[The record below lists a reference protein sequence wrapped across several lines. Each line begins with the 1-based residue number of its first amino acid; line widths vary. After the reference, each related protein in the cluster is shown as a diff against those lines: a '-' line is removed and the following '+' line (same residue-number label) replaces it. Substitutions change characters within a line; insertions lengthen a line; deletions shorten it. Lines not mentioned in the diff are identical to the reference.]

1 MPTERHTLLDGR
13 VHVYRREN
21 SRFWQCA
28 IYLRGRNHRASTH
41 QDRLDA
47 ALTVAREWA
56 FDRIA
61 QDRLGARSLRL
72 NQSLAT
78 ELAATA
84 LAPARSPNTKT
95 FREAAEAFVAEY
107 EVLTRGE
114 RNPYYVS
121 QKAALL
127 RLRLIPFFGDTP
139 IPDVSAGMIQDY
151 RLHRLNPA
159 EPQESK
165 SGGRRRRIEKP
176 PSRSTLHKEIVT
188 LRQVL
193 KTANR
198 KGWISALPDMSAP
211 YKSSGKIAHRAWFS
225 PEEYKRLHDATL
237 ERARRPLKERWR
249 AECEQFHDYVVFMA
263 NTGLRPD
270 EASRLQYRD
279 VSIINDEATRQ
290 RILEIKV
297 RGKRGTGYCKSMPE
311 AVPAFERLS
320 KRNAREPTSLVFG
333 KVQRQLLNRVLDEL
347 GLKRD
352 REGNLRTAYSLRH
365 TYICLRLMEGAD
377 IYQVAK
383 NCRTSVDMIE
393 KFYASHIKTRLDT
406 AAINVTKSS
415 TRKGPFA
422 PHVAGERPSDDLANA
437 TLDDR

>member
-1 MPTERHTLLDGR
+1 MPAERHTLLDGR
-13 VHVYRREN
+13 VHVYRRES

-28 IYLRGRNHRASTH
+28 IYLSGRNYRASTH

-61 QDRLGARSLRL
+61 EDRLGGRSLRL

-78 ELAATA
+78 EMTATA
-84 LAPARSPNTKT
+84 LAPVRSSNAKT

-107 EVLTRGE
+107 GVLTRGE
-114 RNPYYVS
+114 RNAYYVS
-121 QKAALL
+121 QKATHL

-139 IPDVSAGMIQDY
+139 VADVSAGMIQDY
-151 RLHRLNPA
+151 RLHRLTPA
-159 EPQESK
+159 VAPERK
-165 SGGRRRRIEKP
+165 SGGGRRSIEKP

-198 KGWISALPDMSAP
+198 KGWISALPDMSAT

-237 ERARRPLKERWR
+237 ERARQPLKERWR
-249 AECEQFHDYVVFMA
+249 LECEQFHDYVVFMA

-279 VSIINDEATRQ
+279 VSIVNDEATGQ

-311 AVPAFERLS
+311 AVQAFERLS
-320 KRNAREPTSLVFG
+320 ERNAPEPASLIFG
-333 KVQRQLLNRVLDEL
+333 RVQRQLLNRVLDEL
-347 GLKRD
+347 VLKRD

-377 IYQVAK
+377 IYQVVK

-406 AAINVTKSS
+406 AAINVTKTP
-415 TRKGPFA
+415 TRKAPSGPL
-422 PHVAGERPSDDLANA
+422 VAGERPCDDLANA
-437 TLDDR
+437 SLADR

>member
-61 QDRLGARSLRL
+61 EDRLGVRSLKL

-78 ELAATA
+78 EMSATA
-84 LAPARSPNTKT
+84 PASVRSQNAKT

-107 EVLTRGE
+107 EVLTQGE
-114 RNPYYVS
+114 RNPDYVS

-127 RLRLIPFFGDTP
+127 RLRLVPFFGDTP
-139 IPDVSAGMIQDY
+139 VSDVSAGMIQDY

-159 EPQESK
+159 QPQESK
-165 SGGRRRRIEKP
+165 LGRRTRRVQKP
-176 PSRSTLHKEIVT
+176 PSRSTLHKEIVA

-198 KGWISALPDMSAP
+198 KGWIAALPDMSAP

-279 VSIINDEATRQ
+279 VSIINDEATGQ

-311 AVPAFERLS
+311 AVPAFERRS
-320 KRNAREPTSLVFG
+320 QRNAPDAASLIFG
-333 KVQRQLLNRVLDEL
+333 RVQRQLLNRVLDEL

-406 AAINVTKSS
+406 AAINVTRTP
-415 TRKGPFA
+415 TRKAPSG

-437 TLDDR
+437 SLEDR

>member
-1 MPTERHTLLDGR
+1 MSAERHTLLDGR
-13 VHVYRREN
+13 LHVYRREN

-28 IYLRGRNHRASTH
+28 IYLSGRNYRASTH
-41 QDRLDA
+41 QDRLDTA
-47 ALTVAREWA
+47 MTVAREWA

-61 QDRLGARSLRL
+61 EDRLGARSLRL
-72 NQSLAT
+72 NRSLAMESIAT
-78 ELAATA
+78 AATR
-84 LAPARSPNTKT
+84 LPKGKT

-107 EVLTRGE
+107 QVLTQGE
-114 RNPYYVS
+114 RNPDYVS
-121 QKAALL
+121 QKSAHL

-139 IPDVSAGMIQDY
+139 VSDVSAGMIQDY
-151 RLHRLNPA
+151 RLHRLNPMA
-159 EPQESK
+159 PQESK
-165 SGGRRRRIEKP
+165 FGGRRRRIEKP

-193 KTANR
+193 KAANR
-198 KGWISALPDMSAP
+198 KGWIAALPDMSAP

-225 PEEYKRLHDATL
+225 PEEYKLLHDATL
-237 ERARRPLKERWR
+237 ERARRPLKQRWR

-263 NTGLRPD
+263 STGLRPD

-279 VSIINDEATRQ
+279 VSIINDEATGQ

-297 RGKRGTGYCKSMPE
+297 RGKRGTGYCKSLPE

-320 KRNAREPTSLVFG
+320 ERNTPEPVSPIFG

-347 GLKRD
+347 GLKHD

-406 AAINVTKSS
+406 AAINVTKTS
-415 TRKGPFA
+415 TRKQPSRS
-422 PHVAGERPSDDLANA
+422 HVAGERPSDDLANA
-437 TLDDR
+437 SLEDR

>member
-1 MPTERHTLLDGR
+1 MSSERYTLLDGR
-13 VHVYRREN
+13 VHVYRRQN

-28 IYLRGRNHRASTH
+28 IYLSGRNCRASTH

-61 QDRLGARSLRL
+61 EDRLGTRSLKL

-78 ELAATA
+78 EMTATG
-84 LAPARSPNTKT
+84 PASVRSQNAKT
-95 FREAAEAFVAEY
+95 FQEAAEAFVAEY

-121 QKAALL
+121 QKAAHL

-139 IPDVSAGMIQDY
+139 VTDVSAGMIQDY
-151 RLHRLNPA
+151 RLHRLSPA
-159 EPQESK
+159 VPKEGQSA
-165 SGGRRRRIEKP
+165 GRRRRIEKP
-176 PSRSTLHKEIVT
+176 PSRSTLHKEVVT

-279 VSIINDEATRQ
+279 VSIINDEATGQ

-297 RGKRGTGYCKSMPE
+297 RGKRGTGYCKSMPD

-320 KRNAREPTSLVFG
+320 ERNAPEPASLIFG

-347 GLKRD
+347 ELKRD

-406 AAINVTKSS
+406 AAINVTRAP
-415 TRKGPFA
+415 TRKAPSG
-422 PHVAGERPSDDLANA
+422 PHVAGERASDDLANA